1 MLLRSIK
8 HSMLGLIIIMKK
20 INASINKIYT
30 PNGVCRCSTQGIT
43 SIFSVMLIEIVESR
57 ELTWRLFL
65 RDFRVKYR
73 QSVLG
78 IMWVF
83 LVPLMTVGMFVIMT
97 RSGVFSIRDVGI
109 PYPLYAVIGLSIW
122 SIFTV
127 GLTACTNS
135 LINAGSM
142 IVKINFPKVSLILAA
157 SGQGV
162 VEFLIRFFL
171 ILLMCLYYKI
181 FPNWLNMLCSII
193 MLLPMLL
200 LTIGSGFVLALAA
213 GVFRDVVNVLG
224 VLLAAIMLLTP
235 VLYPLSPHTMLSE
248 VNRWNPLNYL
258 VNVPRDLLVKGYIDN
273 IIPFV
278 LSSLFSIVVFYIG
291 WRIFYLAQP
300 KIAERI

>member
-1 MLLRSIK
+1 
-8 HSMLGLIIIMKK
+8 MKK
-20 INASINKIYT
+20 INASTNKVYT
-30 PNGVCRCSTQGIT
+30 PDGVCRGSTQGIP
-43 SIFSVMLIEIVESR
+43 SVFSLMLIEIVESR

-65 RDFRVKYR
+65 RDFQVKYR

-97 RSGVFSIRDVGI
+97 RSGVFSIRDVGV

-162 VEFLIRFFL
+162 VEFLIRFVL
-171 ILLMCLYYKI
+171 IILMFLYYGY
-181 FPNWLNMLCSII
+181 FPYWLGILCSII
-193 MLLPMLL
+193 MLLPIYL
-200 LTIGSGFVLALAA
+200 LTIGVGFVLSLAA

-224 VLLAAIMLLTP
+224 VLLAGIMLLTP
-235 VLYPLSPHTMLSE
+235 VLYPLSPNTMLSE

-258 VNVPRDLLVKGYIDN
+258 VNAPRDLLVKGHTD
-273 IIPFV
+273 IIFPFAI
-278 LSSLFSIVVFYIG
+278 SSIFSIVVFYFG